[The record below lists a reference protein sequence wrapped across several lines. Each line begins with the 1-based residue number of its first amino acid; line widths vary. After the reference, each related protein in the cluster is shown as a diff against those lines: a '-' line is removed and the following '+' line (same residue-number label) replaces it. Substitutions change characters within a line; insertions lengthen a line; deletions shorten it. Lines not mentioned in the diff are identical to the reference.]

1 MTSRVPFYFLLPGT
15 AALTCR
21 MDFPCKTLGYK
32 LFKLDAIGDLITYP
46 RQAHAKCVNDT
57 PSSIGKQKAVIGDT
71 QRIFRFFQWNYWTP

>member
-71 QRIFRFFQWNYWTP
+71 HFSFFQWNYWTP